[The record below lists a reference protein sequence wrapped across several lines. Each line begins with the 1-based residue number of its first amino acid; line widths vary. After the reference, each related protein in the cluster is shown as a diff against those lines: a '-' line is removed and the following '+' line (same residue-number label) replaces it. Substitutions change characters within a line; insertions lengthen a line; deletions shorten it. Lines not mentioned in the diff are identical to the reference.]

1 MGSDML
7 RADFLQA
14 LSMAKK
20 STRDNLVANV
30 RWLMSETGWTQVE
43 LAERSGV
50 SQTAISKVLRGDM
63 VPTIE
68 FAEKLASAF
77 GLSGWHIIMPDLPGD
92 LLRNGTLE
100 KLFRDFIASSESGRQ
115 FISQVANREAAK
127 PD

>member
-1 MGSDML
+1 ML
-7 RADFLQA
+7 AASFLK
-14 LSMAKK
+14 LIKMSKK
-20 STRDNLVANV
+20 STRDNLVTNV
-30 RWLMSETGWTQVE
+30 RWLMNEAGWTQVE

-50 SQTAISKVLRGDM
+50 SQTAISKVLRGEM
-63 VPTIE
+63 IPTIE

-100 KLFRDFIASSESGRQ
+100 QLFRDFLASSSSGRQ
-115 FISQVANREAAK
+115 FISQVATREAGK

>member
-1 MGSDML
+1 ML
-7 RADFLQA
+7 AASFLK
-14 LSMAKK
+14 LIEMSKK
-20 STRDNLVANV
+20 STRDNLVTNV
-30 RWLMSETGWTQVE
+30 RWLMNEAGWTQVE

-50 SQTAISKVLRGDM
+50 SQTAISKVLRGEM
-63 VPTIE
+63 IPTIE

-100 KLFRDFIASSESGRQ
+100 QLFRDFLASSSSGRQ
-115 FISQVANREAAK
+115 FISQVATREAGK